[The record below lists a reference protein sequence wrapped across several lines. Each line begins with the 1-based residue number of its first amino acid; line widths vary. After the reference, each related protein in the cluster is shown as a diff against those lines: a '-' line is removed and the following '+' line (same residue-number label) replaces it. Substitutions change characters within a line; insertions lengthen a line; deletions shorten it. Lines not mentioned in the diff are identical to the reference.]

1 VKIENPEQV
10 ETFIE
15 LLSTESAVEYA
26 ERVPLPTTGFTPN
39 DLGANTVSGQYGLH
53 ITSAENAW
61 DVADGSG
68 RTIAIVDNAF
78 FLNHPDLVNKYGQ
91 GFDAADN
98 DTDPS
103 APNATFTHG
112 THVAGIAG
120 AETDNGLGL
129 SSMGYEAKLMPIK
142 ATQNSVP
149 HYWITHGYE
158 GIVAAA
164 NMGAHVINC
173 SWGGSVSSTT
183 GANAVTH
190 AHNVG
195 AIVVAAAGNSGNTQ
209 MNYPA
214 AYVNVVAVVS
224 TNINDQK
231 SGFSSYGNWVSVCAP
246 GENIQSTLPNANY
259 GSMSGTSMASPMVA
273 GLCALVWSVDPGMLN
288 NDVVACVLN
297 TADNI
302 DAQNPSLVGLLGTG
316 RINAERAVNCASACP
331 TTIVLVSPTDD
342 ISTTTALDFEA
353 DLSIEASNVLSVNTD
368 VDYDAGEYILMTD
381 GFFAQAST
389 TFHAFIDGCN
399 GLMIVD
405 EEDPSFVPTEQISQI
420 HINVPST
427 TGIDLGAAPNPF
439 AGETT
444 ITYNLPEEA
453 NVQIHLFD
461 ARGQLIQPLSSNQMQ
476 DAGTHTLH
484 LKGDELPSGMYYC
497 RVIVDQKVYQL
508 SIVKK

>member
-1 VKIENPEQV
+1 
-10 ETFIE
+10 
-15 LLSTESAVEYA
+15 
-26 ERVPLPTTGFTPN
+26 
-39 DLGANTVSGQYGLH
+39 
-53 ITSAENAW
+53 
-61 DVADGSG
+61 
-68 RTIAIVDNAF
+68 
-78 FLNHPDLVNKYGQ
+78 
-91 GFDAADN
+91 
-98 DTDPS
+98 
-103 APNATFTHG
+103 
-112 THVAGIAG
+112 
-120 AETDNGLGL
+120 
-129 SSMGYEAKLMPIK
+129 
-142 ATQNSVP
+142 
-149 HYWITHGYE
+149 
-158 GIVAAA
+158 
-164 NMGAHVINC
+164 
-173 SWGGSVSSTT
+173 
-183 GANAVTH
+183 
-190 AHNVG
+190 
-195 AIVVAAAGNSGNTQ
+195 VAAAGNSGNTQ

-231 SGFSSYGNWVSVCAP
+231 SGFSTYGNWVSVCAP

-331 TTIVLVSPTDD
+331 TTIVLISPTDD

-368 VDYDAGEYILMTD
+368 VDYDAGEYVLMTD

-476 DAGTHTLH
+476 DAGTHTVH
-484 LKGDELPSGMYYC
+484 LKGDELSSGMYYC
-497 RVIVDQKVYQL
+497 RVIVDQEVYQL
-508 SIVKK
+508 SIIKK